1 MKFKSTLIAVAATML
16 ICSQSYAGDLLD
28 RMLGMGGCGCQSS
41 CCDAPVAG
49 PGCGSDMIA
58 APSCGC
64 DTGCDPCARPKLI
77 DFRFKVNWCS
87 LPRPCFGGCSTG
99 CDTGCDTGCAA
110 PAAPACGCDTVAAPA
125 CGCAPPA
132 APACGCDTVAPAA
145 DCGCAT
151 TCDPCSRPCLL
162 DRLHMLRARI
172 AARPRLFG
180 GCCDMGCCDSGCDTG
195 CGVATPACGTDAPCG
210 CGSAT
215 PAPAPAP
222 APAADAPAPM
232 VDPNA

>member
-1 MKFKSTLIAVAATML
+1 MLGISRFATISSGQLMFQVQRRRVSMKFKSTLIAVAATML

-110 PAAPACGCDTVAAPA
+110 PAAPACGCDTVAAPVFA
-125 CGCAPPA
+125 K
-132 APACGCDTVAPAA
+132 
-145 DCGCAT
+145 
-151 TCDPCSRPCLL
+151 
-162 DRLHMLRARI
+162 
-172 AARPRLFG
+172 
-180 GCCDMGCCDSGCDTG
+180 
-195 CGVATPACGTDAPCG
+195 
-210 CGSAT
+210 SAQKKL
-215 PAPAPAP
+215 
-222 APAADAPAPM
+222 
-232 VDPNA
+232 

>member
-1 MKFKSTLIAVAATML
+1 MNFKSTLIAVAASML

-49 PGCGSDMIA
+49 PGCGSDMVA

-64 DTGCDPCARPKLI
+64 DTGCDPCARPKLV
-77 DFRFKVNWCS
+77 DFRFRVNWCS
-87 LPRPCFGGCSTG
+87 LPRPCFGMGNGCNMG
-99 CDTGCDTGCAA
+99 CDTGCAAPAADCGCAA

-125 CGCAPPA
+125 AD
-132 APACGCDTVAPAA
+132 CGCDT
-145 DCGCAT
+145 G
-151 TCDPCSRPCLL
+151 CDPCDPCCGFGLM
-162 DRLHMLRARI
+162 DRLRNLRARI

-180 GCCDMGCCDSGCDTG
+180 GCCDMGCGCDTG
-195 CGVATPACGTDAPCG
+195 CGTTIVAPACGTDAP
-210 CGSAT
+210 APT
-215 PAPAPAP
+215 PAAQPAPADAAP
-222 APAADAPAPM
+222 APAPM